1 MLNGKIYFSKIKS
14 ISMKEFVNDIQ
25 NLIVKHWAKLL
36 VVVLVVGVITNY
48 NDVKRGFVDGWNS
61 VDNTTQ
67 TK

>member
-1 MLNGKIYFSKIKS
+1 
-14 ISMKEFVNDIQ
+14 MKEFVNDIQ
-25 NLIVKHWAKLL
+25 NLIVKHWGKLL
-36 VVVLVVGVITNY
+36 VLFLIVGTIINY

>member
-1 MLNGKIYFSKIKS
+1 
-14 ISMKEFVNDIQ
+14 MKEFVNDIQ
-25 NLIVKHWAKLL
+25 DLIVKHWGKLL

-48 NDVKRGFVDGWNS
+48 NDVKRGVVDGRNS